1 MTLYIK
7 IDGSFYPQCETFDL
21 LRVLIILGIIEMS
34 EISDGY

>member
-21 LRVLIILGIIEMS
+21 FSIILGIMS